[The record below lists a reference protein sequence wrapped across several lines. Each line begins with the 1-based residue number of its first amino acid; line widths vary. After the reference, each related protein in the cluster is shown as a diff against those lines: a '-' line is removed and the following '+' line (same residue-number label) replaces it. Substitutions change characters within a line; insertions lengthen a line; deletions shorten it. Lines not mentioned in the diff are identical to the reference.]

1 MGRESREVWEKRDER
16 WRDSGLSADQFADEV
31 GVNAGNLRAWSY
43 RLSAERRRAIAKS
56 SALKAEALTW
66 VEVSAPVP
74 DDVSTPKPE
83 PVPAQTTIAPME
95 RLELVLAS
103 GMTVRVPP
111 NFEPEA
117 LRRLLA
123 VVG

>member
-1 MGRESREVWEKRDER
+1 
-16 WRDSGLSADQFADEV
+16 
-31 GVNAGNLRAWSY
+31 
-43 RLSAERRRAIAKS
+43 
-56 SALKAEALTW
+56 LTW
-66 VEVSAPVP
+66 VEVSAPAP
-74 DDVSTPKPE
+74 DEVSTPKPE
-83 PVPAQTTIAPME
+83 PVPAQTTSAPME

-117 LRRLLA
+117 PRRLPA